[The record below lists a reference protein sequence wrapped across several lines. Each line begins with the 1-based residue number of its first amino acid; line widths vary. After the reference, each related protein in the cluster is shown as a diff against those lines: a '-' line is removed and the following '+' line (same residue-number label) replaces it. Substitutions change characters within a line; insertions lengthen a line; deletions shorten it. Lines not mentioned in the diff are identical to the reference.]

1 MNCASKFVT
10 IRLSFQHYDC
20 LIGIGGGIGFTP
32 FMSILKDFMAAK
44 RQLRSNGDAKSSG
57 YLALFYGVCRN
68 LNDVA
73 WWSSLSTEPDF
84 SDFVSSCS
92 VAIGADPRFASV
104 RDSKAPRPSNIIS
117 QSRKNPHTSIR
128 LSNVDKRVSV
138 NLGNASLGSD
148 MSKGLLGITL
158 FCTGASE
165 EQILAA
171 KAVAAPGVSVRPGRP
186 LFEKIF
192 KCVPVAVEVNHK
204 PLMIH
209 CAGTWTERFRNQV
222 ALACLC
228 AAVTLSAIQLK
239 MRQSLLPSPRVTIS
253 FSTRKYLGRSKGI
266 ICSRSSGC
274 IFGSMGR
281 LLNAEHVS

>member
-1 MNCASKFVT
+1 MRQRLLALVGLLLTHVDGWWCVYVACYRYQLAAPIQYIWAFWSAFCRVSAPDRICINCSSKFVT
-10 IRLSFQHYDC
+10 MRLSFQHYDC

-32 FMSILKDFMAAK
+32 FMSILKDFLAAK
-44 RQLRSNGDAKSSG
+44 RHLRSNGDAKSSG

-92 VAIGADPRFASV
+92 VAIGADPRFASH
-104 RDSKAPRPSNIIS
+104 RDSKAPRPSNQVP
-117 QSRKNPHTSIR
+117 QSRKSPHTSIR
-128 LSNVDKRVSV
+128 LSNVGKRVSV
-138 NLGNASLGSD
+138 NLATASLGSD

-192 KCVPVAVEVNHK
+192 KCVLVDAEVNHRTF
-204 PLMIH
+204 MIY
-209 CAGTWTERFRNQV
+209 CAGTSTERF
-222 ALACLC
+222 
-228 AAVTLSAIQLK
+228 
-239 MRQSLLPSPRVTIS
+239 
-253 FSTRKYLGRSKGI
+253 
-266 ICSRSSGC
+266 
-274 IFGSMGR
+274 
-281 LLNAEHVS
+281 